1 MEGDYYVNYKTGTRI
16 LGLNK
21 KILEYNTLI
30 RELFLKTSN

>member
-21 KILEYNTLI
+21 KIWSII
-30 RELFLKTSN
+30 RNLA